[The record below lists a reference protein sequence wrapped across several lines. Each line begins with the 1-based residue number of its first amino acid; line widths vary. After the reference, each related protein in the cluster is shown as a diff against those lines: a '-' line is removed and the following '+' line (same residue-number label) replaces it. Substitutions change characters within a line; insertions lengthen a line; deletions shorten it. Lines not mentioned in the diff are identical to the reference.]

1 MQTIR
6 CSHSGSNSKQVKRRG
21 FMAAEVVR
29 SVADIITVLTDQ
41 RREGAQCIL
50 AAAVAVRDARGR
62 CRKDT
67 LRQLAA
73 SWGRI
78 PIRRKED
85 GKWKDRGL
93 EDVQQDIVKALS
105 RSTNAFMAKE
115 ESDCTSEEQDASATV
130 ASSSASPGLS
140 TSACSVAQS
149 RLKRQRLSC
158 ESEATGNRSREMITQ
173 RSEKGAGGA
182 SEHGWQP
189 WSVVGRYRV
198 VVPCRLCMESCG
210 YGSMAAICLL
220 CVAC

>member
-1 MQTIR
+1 MQTFR

-62 CRKDT
+62 SRKDT
-67 LRQLAA
+67 LRHLAA

-115 ESDCTSEEQDASATV
+115 ESDCTGEEQDASATA

-140 TSACSVAQS
+140 TSACSVARS
-149 RLKRQRLSC
+149 RLKKQRLSIQNTVSLVHAERC
-158 ESEATGNRSREMITQ
+158 TVAI
-173 RSEKGAGGA
+173 
-182 SEHGWQP
+182 
-189 WSVVGRYRV
+189 RV
-198 VVPCRLCMESCG
+198 QVRVQD
-210 YGSMAAICLL
+210 AALSTSP
-220 CVAC
+220 